1 MIIWLY
7 DYSIVLLYDKRE
19 RAAPAGEYET
29 DPVAP
34 AREYES
40 DAFAPAREY
49 KTEEYKTD
57 TRDIAICV
65 SLHGVTICRGY
76 SPGHSQSLQD
86 PTHTS

>member
-1 MIIWLY
+1 MIIILY

-34 AREYES
+34 VGEYES

-49 KTEEYKTD
+49 KTEEYESD
-57 TRDIAICV
+57 
-65 SLHGVTICRGY
+65 
-76 SPGHSQSLQD
+76 
-86 PTHTS
+86 